1 MMKRILCIFTRW
13 LYENC
18 FSALVE
24 RQIHENLLGKPHV
37 FGGDAG
43 RVQVA
48 PSALV
53 ANALFNVVSGH
64 IRIEDHVSLGH
75 NVCLLTGTHDPSLRG
90 HDRQWTWPTEGR
102 DIVIKEGAWLASNVT
117 VVGPVTIGEHAVVA
131 AGSLV
136 NKDIP
141 PGVIAAGSP
150 ARIIRKINHDNKT

>member
-1 MMKRILCIFTRW
+1 MGKLTQQLVDWIYRRYVAPRVDRQV
-13 LYENC
+13 YEHLI
-18 FSALVE
+18 S
-24 RQIHENLLGKPHV
+24 RPHI
-37 FGGDAG
+37 FGGDES
-43 RVQVA
+43 RVQIA
-48 PSALV
+48 PTALV
-53 ANALFNVVSGH
+53 SNVLLNVVSGH
-64 IRIEDHVSLGH
+64 IRIDDHVSLGH

-117 VVGPVTIGEHAVVA
+117 VIGPVTIGEHAVVA

>member
-1 MMKRILCIFTRW
+1 MGQIIRKLAETVYRRYF
-13 LYENC
+13 
-18 FSALVE
+18 AGQVE
-24 RQIHENLLGKPHV
+24 KDIKGFLLQRPV
-37 FGGDAG
+37 IFGGDES
-43 RVQVA
+43 RVRIA
-48 PSALV
+48 PTAQV

-102 DIVIKEGAWLASNVT
+102 DILIKEGAWLASNVT
-117 VVGPVTIGEHAVVA
+117 VIGPVTIGEHAVIA

-150 ARIIRKINHDNKT
+150 ARIIRKIDHDNET